1 MKIRHFATLMLMA
14 GSLALAGCGDSG
26 GTQAET
32 FVDEMNRIADAVE
45 QVNSEEDARGVAHLI
60 ADAQKNMEEASK
72 SLEGMSEAKKAMAL
86 AAHAQDMQ
94 KAQMRLAT
102 AMSKLA
108 TRDQDAL
115 RIISDEMG
123 KMPRLD

>member
-1 MKIRHFATLMLMA
+1 
-14 GSLALAGCGDSG
+14 
-26 GTQAET
+26 
-32 FVDEMNRIADAVE
+32 
-45 QVNSEEDARGVAHLI
+45 
-60 ADAQKNMEEASK
+60 
-72 SLEGMSEAKKAMAL
+72 MSEAKKAMAL